1 MKDDLLPEENKNET
15 HGDGAHFLLLAVFL
29 QTCLFDNFQIY
40 SGSGLSMGL
49 SLEKQSEKKEYTIKC
64 SELPSSTQVR
74 SINLVAGH
82 TSKLQWNCRGDEI
95 QGRSQTYKEI
105 NGMTST
111 GFSTFVEDF
120 IMLLDFYHN
129 MFKRLCISIQYG
141 L

>member
-1 MKDDLLPEENKNET
+1 MKDDLLSEENKNET
-15 HGDGAHFLLLAVFL
+15 HGDGAHFLLFGLFL
-29 QTCLFDNFQIY
+29 QTCLFDSYQIY
-40 SGSGLSMGL
+40 SGSGLLMGL

-64 SELPSSTQVR
+64 SELSSSTQVR
-74 SINLVAGH
+74 SINLVAGR
-82 TSKLQWNCRGDEI
+82 TSKLQRNCRGDET

-111 GFSTFVEDF
+111 GFSTFGEDF

-129 MFKRLCISIQYG
+129 MFKILCISIQYD